1 MFTILFLA
9 TYQKNHIIGGDNLYA
24 ATYEEQNIY
33 EVKIENN
40 MSKVITT
47 MTVMAMTE
55 QEAYD
60 DVALNG
66 WTVIG
71 VKLIKERVKDE
82 YTLSTDYIKTE
93 IPNKIELED
102 AIEIPPA
109 AKEPVKDN
117 KMVVSKESGNKNV
130 ADNLNL
136 VPTSKDLELI
146 LTIHFQLGDVA
157 PIFDD
162 EISKL
167 FDSLPKDRDYVLFGN
182 ADDVAVGKNATYS
195 NNYEL
200 SYLRADHIKKLLIEK
215 GYNADKIKTIGLG
228 TGYPLE
234 KSGKKGS
241 LKNRRVEIYGFRT
254 QG

>member
-1 MFTILFLA
+1 M
-9 TYQKNHIIGGDNLYA
+9 
-24 ATYEEQNIY
+24 Y

-47 MTVMAMTE
+47 MTVMAVTE

-60 DVALNG
+60 NVALNG

-71 VKLIKERVKDE
+71 VRLIKERVKDE

-93 IPNKIELED
+93 IPNKIELEN
-102 AIEIPPA
+102 AIEIPA
-109 AKEPVKDN
+109 EQESVKEKG
-117 KMVVSKESGNKNV
+117 MVVSKESGNKNV

-162 EISKL
+162 KISKL
-167 FDSLPKDRDYVLFGN
+167 FDSLPKDRVYVLFGN
-182 ADDVAVGKNATYS
+182 ADDVAVGRHATYS

-254 QG
+254 QS

>member
-1 MFTILFLA
+1 M
-9 TYQKNHIIGGDNLYA
+9 
-24 ATYEEQNIY
+24 Y

-40 MSKVITT
+40 LSKVITT

-60 DVALNG
+60 NVALNG

-102 AIEIPPA
+102 AIEIPA
-109 AKEPVKDN
+109 AKELEEESRII
-117 KMVVSKESGNKNV
+117 VSKESGNKNV

-146 LTIHFQLGDVA
+146 LTIHFQLGNVS
-157 PIFDD
+157 PIFNDD
-162 EISKL
+162 ISKL
-167 FDSLPKDRDYVLFGN
+167 FGRL
-182 ADDVAVGKNATYS
+182 S
-195 NNYEL
+195 NNFD
-200 SYLRADHIKKLLIEK
+200 YLPACQ
-215 GYNADKIKTIGLG
+215 KTK
-228 TGYPLE
+228 TMCFLE
-234 KSGKKGS
+234 MQMM
-241 LKNRRVEIYGFRT
+241 L
-254 QG
+254 Q

>member
-1 MFTILFLA
+1 M
-9 TYQKNHIIGGDNLYA
+9 
-24 ATYEEQNIY
+24 Y

-47 MTVMAMTE
+47 ITVMAMTE
-55 QEAYD
+55 QDAYNN
-60 DVALNG
+60 VALNG

-71 VKLIKERVKDE
+71 VKLIKERLKDE

-102 AIEIPPA
+102 AIEIPA
-109 AKEPVKDN
+109 EKEPVKEN
-117 KMVVSKESGNKNV
+117 SMVVSKESGNKNV

-162 EISKL
+162 KISEL
-167 FDSLPKDRDYVLFGN
+167 FDSLSKNRDYVLFGN
-182 ADDVAVGKNATYS
+182 ADDVAVGRHATYN

-228 TGYPLE
+228 TSYPLE
-234 KSGKKGS
+234 KNDKKGS

-254 QG
+254 QS

>member
-1 MFTILFLA
+1 M
-9 TYQKNHIIGGDNLYA
+9 
-24 ATYEEQNIY
+24 Y

-60 DVALNG
+60 NVALNG

-71 VKLIKERVKDE
+71 VRLIKERVKDE

-93 IPNKIELED
+93 IPNKIELEN
-102 AIEIPPA
+102 AIEIPA
-109 AKEPVKDN
+109 EQELVKEKG
-117 KMVVSKESGNKNV
+117 MVVSKESGNKNV

-162 EISKL
+162 KISKL
-167 FDSLPKDRDYVLFGN
+167 FDSLPKDRVYVLFGN
-182 ADDVAVGKNATYS
+182 ADDVAVGRHATYS

-254 QG
+254 QS

>member
-1 MFTILFLA
+1 M
-9 TYQKNHIIGGDNLYA
+9 YA
-24 ATYEEQNIY
+24 AAYEEQNMY

-47 MTVMAMTE
+47 MTVMAVTE

-60 DVALNG
+60 NVALNG

-71 VKLIKERVKDE
+71 VRLIKERVKDE

-93 IPNKIELED
+93 IPNKIELEN
-102 AIEIPPA
+102 AIEIPA
-109 AKEPVKDN
+109 EQESVREKG
-117 KMVVSKESGNKNV
+117 MVVSKESGNKNV

-162 EISKL
+162 KISKL
-167 FDSLPKDRDYVLFGN
+167 FDSLPKDRVYVLFGN
-182 ADDVAVGKNATYS
+182 ADDVAVGRHATYS

-215 GYNADKIKTIGLG
+215 GYNADNL
-228 TGYPLE
+228 LQFCE
-234 KSGKKGS
+234 VSS
-241 LKNRRVEIYGFRT
+241 
-254 QG
+254 

>member
-1 MFTILFLA
+1 M
-9 TYQKNHIIGGDNLYA
+9 YA
-24 ATYEEQNIY
+24 AAYEEQNMY

-47 MTVMAMTE
+47 MTVMAVTE

-60 DVALNG
+60 NVALNG

-71 VKLIKERVKDE
+71 VRLIKERVKDE

-93 IPNKIELED
+93 IPNKIELEN
-102 AIEIPPA
+102 AIEIPA
-109 AKEPVKDN
+109 EQESVKEKG
-117 KMVVSKESGNKNV
+117 MVVSKESGNKNV

-162 EISKL
+162 KISKL
-167 FDSLPKDRDYVLFGN
+167 FDSLPKDRVYVLFGN
-182 ADDVAVGKNATYS
+182 ADDVAVGRHATYS

-234 KSGKKGS
+234 KSGKKAA
-241 LKNRRVEIYGFRT
+241 LKTDE
-254 QG
+254 

>member
-1 MFTILFLA
+1 M
-9 TYQKNHIIGGDNLYA
+9 YA
-24 ATYEEQNIY
+24 AAYEEQNMY

-47 MTVMAMTE
+47 MTVMAVTE

-60 DVALNG
+60 NVALNG

-71 VKLIKERVKDE
+71 VRLIKERVKDE

-93 IPNKIELED
+93 IPNKIELEN
-102 AIEIPPA
+102 AIEIPA
-109 AKEPVKDN
+109 EQESIKEKG
-117 KMVVSKESGNKNV
+117 MVVSKESGNKNV

-162 EISKL
+162 KISKL
-167 FDSLPKDRDYVLFGN
+167 FDSLPKDRVYVLFGN
-182 ADDVAVGKNATYS
+182 ADDVAVGRHATYS

-254 QG
+254 QS

>member
-1 MFTILFLA
+1 M
-9 TYQKNHIIGGDNLYA
+9 YA
-24 ATYEEQNIY
+24 ATYQEQNIY

-40 MSKVITT
+40 LSKVITT
-47 MTVMAMTE
+47 MTVMAMSE

-60 DVALNG
+60 NIALNG

-93 IPNKIELED
+93 IPNKIELEG
-102 AIEIPPA
+102 AVEIPA
-109 AKEPVKDN
+109 AEPVKESG
-117 KMVVSKESGNKNV
+117 MIVSKESGNRNV

-146 LTIHFQLGDVA
+146 LTIHFKLGDVA

-162 EISKL
+162 ETSKL
-167 FDSLPKDRDYVLFGN
+167 FENLPKDREYVLFGN

-200 SYLRADHIKKLLIEK
+200 SYLRAEHIKKLLIEK
-215 GYNADKIKTIGLG
+215 GFNADKIKTIGLG
-228 TGYPLE
+228 TAYPLE
-234 KSGKKGS
+234 KNGKNGN

>member
-1 MFTILFLA
+1 M
-9 TYQKNHIIGGDNLYA
+9 
-24 ATYEEQNIY
+24 Y

-40 MSKVITT
+40 LSKVITT

-60 DVALNG
+60 NVALNG

-102 AIEIPPA
+102 AIEIPA
-109 AKEPVKDN
+109 AKELEEESRII
-117 KMVVSKESGNKNV
+117 VSKESGNKNV

-146 LTIHFQLGDVA
+146 LTIHFQLGNVS
-157 PIFDD
+157 PIFNDD
-162 EISKL
+162 ISKL
-167 FDSLPKDRDYVLFGN
+167 FDSLPNDKNYVLFGN
-182 ADDVAVGKNATYS
+182 ADDVAVGRHATYS

-215 GYNADKIKTIGLG
+215 GYNADKIRTIGLG

-234 KSGKKGS
+234 KNSKKGS

-254 QG
+254 QS